1 MSRRIR
7 RDTAHEEFVARLT
20 AGENPIFKEKWQ
32 LLMLAASI
40 GLNASERRPLDHF
53 DSGKAM
59 PPTYFGPGLSGF
71 LYLMGVAE
79 SGGSDCLHSND
90 EEYDKLVTAFEEYAN
105 AGLWK
110 LRERLDE
117 KPEALEELTTFLI
130 ESSAPAL
137 PAADLDSL
145 AQI

>member
-7 RDTAHEEFVARLT
+7 RDTAHEEFIARLT
-20 AGENPIFKEKWQ
+20 SGDNPIFKEKWQ
-32 LLMLAASI
+32 PLMLAASI
-40 GLNASERRPLDHF
+40 GLKAGERRPLENF

-59 PPTYFGPGLSGF
+59 PPSYFGPGLNGF
-71 LYLMGVAE
+71 LYLMGVAGSE
-79 SGGSDCLHSND
+79 GSDCLHST
-90 EEYDKLVTAFEEYAN
+90 EEEREKLVTAFEEHAN

-117 KPEALEELTTFLI
+117 KAEVLEELTTFLI

-137 PAADLDSL
+137 PAADLGNLS
-145 AQI
+145 QI